1 MRKRN
6 LCKKVTATILAAAL
20 TMTSALTGMMSE
32 PLQVSAAS
40 SYENANL
47 LVNPDFEDSKAFSPA
62 GGSHV
67 GNWFSWQSSSKAT
80 GDAQSGN
87 GFVKF
92 TGGDSALE
100 QDLEGSSLIPGMTYI
115 YTVWAKLSGTTTQE
129 HIIGVKN
136 YGGAEVKQ
144 QITSTDWEKYEIE
157 FVYLSGNPRV
167 YGYVGTHAGVDM
179 YIDNASVVAKSD
191 VESVSIKNGEMT
203 VKFAD
208 FYTGIPTADDLS
220 ANYTIA
226 QGGNTENLVWTDAQW
241 DASTKTAVLKFAKI
255 PAIAVEQLVKVNL
268 TYGGVAIVL
277 DFTVAANG
285 EAVVVAELV
294 SVDAENGRL
303 TAVLDKAPTVNPVVD
318 DFTFEYKIGDGIYK
332 ALSADNFAYSAA
344 DKTVTAE
351 FGKMR
356 GSEAQEV
363 TVKVTYQGVSKED
376 SFALELSDANTYY
389 VDSTGGSDSNDGLS
403 PEKAFASIDKLNTIT
418 FLPGDEILFKKGETF
433 VGCFKPQGSG
443 TEASPITISSY
454 GDGDKRPVLQ
464 PGEDWQVSHIM
475 SADTTH
481 PGAGGTTESPYVNYV
496 IQFCNV
502 EFWEVSDL
510 ELYDPTP
517 QVKNDFTATY
527 CSGITIQAEDI
538 GTLEHIYVDN
548 MIIHGFHGPG
558 TNIGKTSG
566 GITMNVITNKEWD
579 RSRSVPTQINDI
591 RITNCE
597 IYDVGRSGIN
607 FLTPWAYR
615 SEGKWAGSYGTG
627 RASYE
632 WIPYEDFYLG
642 NNYIHDIDGDGC
654 IVDNCANAVVENN
667 LITRCVTRLHSS
679 AKMAVGLFNWNS
691 DDTYFQFN
699 EVYDIQIGGTEAYN
713 DGQGIEIDALN
724 DRTWVQYNYV
734 HDNRGGFMM
743 FCTIGNA
750 IRGYDY
756 VVRYNI
762 SQNDYAHPRQGIFD
776 VYADCYNGQIYN
788 NTLYLT
794 ERALKNDQIFLFA
807 TAQSS
812 GQNALKLYNN
822 IFYYDGAEPKAANQF
837 GNNALDWQSNI
848 FYGFTN
854 LPEDDN
860 PNAPNLSIDPMLVD
874 PGKGGTGTW
883 ENGVLTY
890 GNVDCYKLLE
900 NSPAINAGVP
910 LADNGGRDYFGN
922 KVTGIPDIGAYESG
936 SIVLKL
942 LSMNADVVVSEEEG
956 TITLTDNAK
965 VTAKT
970 LLESLVHEEG
980 VSVEVKRGD
989 IVLEGGIRLAAGDS
1003 VTGSYNGQTVTYTV
1017 EIIEGEVAEYQVIP
1031 PEYTNATAGSQET
1044 SQSSD
1049 HATNAVDGNTGTI
1062 WHTSWGGAAAS
1073 DKYLTLE
1080 IKDGNEYTISGYE
1093 YTPRQDGAG
1102 SGAANGVITGY
1113 EIYASDD
1120 NQSWEKIAEGTW
1132 AQDKTVKV
1140 VHFAETIA
1148 AKYVKL
1154 LAVTSVGG
1162 FASAAEVRLIGEK
1175 VDTDLPTT
1183 PVVSVGKVT
1192 DSSVEIKWTTSEDA
1206 SGISEY
1212 VLLKDGKEFATF
1224 DPDVTSYEVKNLKS
1238 GATHTFAV
1246 YAVDGVGKKSEEA
1259 AVSATV
1265 DGEAEAAVERLYGAG
1280 RYETGYAVADALK
1293 EALGVDKFEAVVVAT
1308 GKNFADAL
1316 AGSYLAVE
1324 NNAPILLTNGKD
1336 DNVAQLHAYIKA
1348 NVAEGGKV
1356 YILGGDGAVSTSVD
1370 TIKGYDVVRLF
1381 GDSRYDTNLA
1391 ILNEAGVTGDSIIVA
1406 TGKTF
1411 ADSLSASAA
1420 KLPILLVKPNAALND
1435 AQKEILTGRKNIYI
1449 VGGDGAVSTA
1459 YEAELK
1465 AFGEVTR
1472 VFGESRYDTSV
1483 EVAKIFCKDVDMAV
1497 VASGKNFPDGLCGGP
1512 FAAALNAPL
1521 VLTKDGGAGAAASYV
1536 AEKVIAA
1543 GYVLGGDG
1551 ALADTTVVE
1560 VFGLSGAD
1568 EIK

>member
-1 MRKRN
+1 MRRRI

-20 TMTSALTGMMSE
+20 TMTSALTGMISA
-32 PLQVSAAS
+32 PLQVDAAS

-67 GNWFSWQSSSKAT
+67 GNWFSWQSSAKAT

-87 GFVKF
+87 GFAKF
-92 TGGDSALE
+92 TGGYSALE
-100 QDLEGSSLIPGMTYI
+100 QDLDGSSLIPGMTYV
-115 YTVWAKLSGTTTQE
+115 YTVWAKLSGTTTTE

-136 YGGAEVKQ
+136 YGGAELKQ
-144 QITSTDWEKYEIE
+144 QVKSTEWEKYEIE

-167 YGYVGTHAGVDM
+167 YGYVGTHGGVDM
-179 YIDNASVVAKSD
+179 YIDNASVAAKSD
-191 VESVSIKNGEMT
+191 VESVSIKNGELT
-203 VKFAD
+203 VKFVD
-208 FYTGIPTADDLS
+208 SYTGTPTADDLS
-220 ANYTIA
+220 ANYTVA
-226 QGGNTENLVWTDAQW
+226 QGANTEKIVWTDAQW
-241 DASTKTAVLKFAKI
+241 DPATKTAVLKFAEI
-255 PAIAVEQLVKVNL
+255 PAIAVEQNVKVNL
-268 TYGGVAIVL
+268 TYGGAAIVL

-285 EAVVVAELV
+285 EAVVVAKLV
-294 SVDAENGRL
+294 SVDAENGKL
-303 TAVLDKAPTVNPVVD
+303 TAVLDKAPTVNPVED
-318 DFTFEYKIGDGIYK
+318 DFTFEYKIGDGDYK
-332 ALSADNFAYSAA
+332 ELVVDNFVYSAA
-344 DKTVTAE
+344 DKEIAAE
-351 FGKMR
+351 FGAVR
-356 GSEAQEV
+356 GSEAQDV

-376 SFALELSDANTYY
+376 SFALEVSDANTYY
-389 VDSTGGSDSNDGLS
+389 VDSTKGSDANDGLS

-475 SADTTH
+475 SADAIH
-481 PGAGGTTESPYVNYV
+481 PGTLSGNNVTAKPYVNYV
-496 IQFCNV
+496 IQFYNV

-510 ELYDPTP
+510 ELCDPTP

-558 TNIGKTSG
+558 TNLGKTSG

-579 RSRSVPTQINDI
+579 RSKSVPTQINDI

-607 FLTPWAYR
+607 FLTPWAR
-615 SEGKWAGSYGTG
+615 RTSDKWQGSYGTG
-627 RASYE
+627 RTAYE
-632 WIPYEDFYLG
+632 WLPYEDFYLG
-642 NNYIHDIDGDGC
+642 NNYIHDVDGDGC

-667 LITRCVTRLHSS
+667 LVTRCVTRLHSS

-734 HDNRGGFMM
+734 HDNHGGFMM
-743 FCTIGNA
+743 FCTVGDYY
-750 IRGYDY
+750 RGYDY

-762 SQNDYAHPRQGIFD
+762 SQNDYAHPRQGLID
-776 VYADCYNGQIYN
+776 IYTDNYDGEIYN

-794 ERALKNDQIFLFA
+794 DRVLKNNQIFLFA
-807 TAQSS
+807 
-812 GQNALKLYNN
+812 NAYSPSPNNMKFYNN
-822 IFYYDGAEPKAANQF
+822 IFYYDGEPKAATNFFDQYV
-837 GNNALDWQSNI
+837 DWQSNI

-854 LPEDDN
+854 LPENDN
-860 PNAPNLSIDPMLVD
+860 PNAPNLNVDPMLAD

-883 ENGVLTY
+883 KNGVLTY

-910 LADNGGRDYFGN
+910 LEDNGERDYFGN

-936 SIVLKL
+936 SVALKL
-942 LSMNADVVVSEEEG
+942 LSLNDDIFVDDEEG
-956 TITLTDNAK
+956 TITVTDTAK

-970 LLESLVHEEG
+970 LFENLVYEEG
-980 VSVEVKRGD
+980 VTVEAKREGVD
-989 IVLEGGIRLAAGDS
+989 LEGGIRLADGDV
-1003 VTGSYNGQTVTYTV
+1003 VTATYNGETLTYAV
-1017 EIIEGEVAEYQVIP
+1017 KVVEGEVKEQQAVPSEHLR
-1031 PEYTNATAGSQET
+1031 ATAGAEEA
-1044 SQSSD
+1044 SSAND
-1049 HATNAVDGNTGTI
+1049 VASNAIDGNSGTM
-1062 WHTSWGGAAAS
+1062 WHTPWYDAVAPE
-1073 DKYLTLE
+1073 DKYLTVE
-1080 IKDGNEYTISGYE
+1080 VVDGQEYKISGYV
-1093 YTPRQDGAG
+1093 YTPRQ
-1102 SGAANGVITGY
+1102 SGTNGIITGY
-1113 EIYASDD
+1113 EIYVSDD
-1120 NQSWEKIAEGTW
+1120 NQTWKKVAEGTW
-1132 AQDKTVKV
+1132 EQNAADKTVLFDEV
-1140 VHFAETIA
+1140 VT
-1148 AKYVKL
+1148 AKYIKL
-1154 LAVTSVGG
+1154 LATNSVGG
-1162 FASAAEVRLIGEK
+1162 HASAAEVKLIGEK

-1183 PVVSVGKVT
+1183 PVVSVGNVT
-1192 DSSVEIKWTTSEDA
+1192 DSSVKIRWTVSEDA

-1212 VLLKDGKEFATF
+1212 VLVKDGEEFATF
-1224 DPDVTSYEVKNLKS
+1224 DPDVTSYEIKGLKTD
-1238 GATHTFAV
+1238 ATYTFAV

-1259 AVSATV
+1259 SVTV
-1265 DGEAEAAVERLYGAG
+1265 TVNGEIVRLYGSG

-1293 EALGVDKFEAVVVAT
+1293 EALGVEKFEAVVVAT
-1308 GKNFADAL
+1308 GKNFTDAL

-1324 NNAPILLTNGKD
+1324 KNAPILLTNGKD
-1336 DNVAQLHAYIKA
+1336 ANVAQLHAYIA
-1348 NVAEGGKV
+1348 ENVTPGGKV
-1356 YILGGDGAVSTSVD
+1356 YILGGEGAVPATVD
-1370 TIKGYDVVRLF
+1370 TIDGYEVERLF
-1381 GDSRYDTNLA
+1381 GDSRYDTNLE
-1391 ILNEAGVTGDSIIVA
+1391 ILKEAGVTGDSIIVA

-1420 KLPILLVKPNAALND
+1420 KLPILLVKPNATLND
-1435 AQKEILTGRKNIYI
+1435 AQKEILAGMKNIYI
-1449 VGGDGAVSTA
+1449 VGGEGAVSAVTQ
-1459 YEAELK
+1459 AEL
-1465 AFGEVTR
+1465 ATFGTVTR

-1483 EVAKIFCKDVDMAV
+1483 EVAKTFCKDVEKAV

-1512 FAAALNAPL
+1512 LAAAMNAPL
-1521 VLTKDGGAGAAASYV
+1521 VLTKDGGAVAAAAYV
-1536 AEKVIAA
+1536 ADKAIAS

-1560 VFGLSGAD
+1560 VFGLESAD